1 MIFSGRGKSSTFRC
15 LKPQRLFQHP
25 LTPMPSRSPT
35 PRTRENVLLLVIG
48 LVGAGV
54 FWLLFPQVQPM
65 AHLGLRLD
73 RGQAW
78 QVADAAVRE
87 AGLSP
92 ERYTQRNMRLTVR
105 GSLLSFYQAR
115 DIPPDTQAHIET
127 FGPLAF
133 WDVVYVHPETREQV
147 LVQVSRM
154 GEVFRLERRLPDDV
168 QGAALSLA
176 QAQVLAEVFL
186 QDSLGLRLA
195 DYALVNA
202 ESQQQPRR
210 IDHTLVWEQALPDSL
225 TARLT
230 MVVQGDRIGTWS
242 KWVDLPE
249 AFHTRSAARMGTSD
263 LFPFWQVILA
273 LVVFIVALIVFAV
286 RFRASEI
293 GVRNGLVVALV
304 TLLILVA
311 YFSLILPFIRHDG
324 LADPNP
330 FTQISRMAGIGL
342 NTLFITLM
350 LFCVWNSG
358 ESISREVW
366 PEKLQSL
373 DGLFARRFFFP
384 SLGRDLLHGLSGG
397 FATLGTWYMLAL
409 VFRQLPDVWAIPSQ
423 GELFTLSAYTPV
435 GINALQASLGAL
447 QGTAYAFL
455 FMLPFLKR
463 RLRNTGLAV
472 LLTLI
477 PFGFLFSETT
487 ILLDRWAG
495 GLVSILSGIV
505 TYSFALRYSLL
516 ASFVMQMVAGM
527 LPLSL
532 MLLYQP
538 NVYFQVAGGLDLAF
552 VLGLLAYGYLARTR
566 GVALDEQAVQ
576 PAYTRFITERERLK
590 LELDIA
596 RKAQLRMLPQHIPQT
611 KGLDIAAFCEPARE
625 VGGDY
630 FDFFRF
636 DERRLGIAVGDVS
649 GKGMPAALYMTMLKG
664 FLQSKADETVSP
676 RDILIH
682 VNRKFRQSADPGTF
696 VTLLFGV
703 IDLEQGLFTFARA
716 GHNPV
721 VIYRADDQSL
731 YLLQPPGLGIGLE
744 SGRVFDRI
752 IREETFALQPGDTIL
767 LYTDGLTEAR
777 NPQGEEFGEDRVR
790 EFVRTGADGNAE
802 QALHALRHAFDSFVG
817 NAEPHDDLTCMVVKV
832 V

>member
-1 MIFSGRGKSSTFRC
+1 
-15 LKPQRLFQHP
+15 
-25 LTPMPSRSPT
+25 MPSRSSI
-35 PRTRENVLLLVIG
+35 PRTRENVLLLVLG
-48 LVGAGV
+48 LVGAAL
-54 FWLLFPQVQPM
+54 FLLLFPRVQPT
-65 AHLGLRLD
+65 AHLGLHLD

-78 QVADAAVRE
+78 QVADAAVRG

-105 GSLLSFYQAR
+105 GSLLSFYQAHST
-115 DIPPDTQAHIET
+115 PPEAQARIEA

-133 WDVVYVHPETREQV
+133 WDVIYIHPETREQV
-147 LVQVSRM
+147 LLQVNRT
-154 GEVFRLERRLPDDV
+154 GEVFKLERRLPEDA
-168 QGAALSLA
+168 QGATLSLA
-176 QAQVLAEVFL
+176 QAQVLAEAFI
-186 QDSLGLRLA
+186 QDSLGLPLA

-230 MVVQGDRIGTWS
+230 VVVQGDRIGTWS

-249 AFHTRSAARMGTSD
+249 AFRVRSAARLGTSD

-273 LVVFIVALIVFAV
+273 LAVFVVALVVFAV

-293 GVRNGLVVALV
+293 GVRNGLVMALA
-304 TLLILVA
+304 TLLILTA
-311 YFSLILPFIRHDG
+311 YFSLIFPFIRHDG

-330 FTQISRMAGIGL
+330 FIQISRLAGIGL
-342 NTLFITLM
+342 NVLFITLM

-358 ESISREVW
+358 EAISREVW

-384 SLGRDLLHGLSGG
+384 GLGRDLLHGLSGG
-397 FATLGTWYMLAL
+397 FASLGAWYLLAL
-409 VFRQLPDVWAIPSQ
+409 VFRQLPDVWAILNQ
-423 GELFTLSAYTPV
+423 AELFTFSAYTPL
-435 GINALQASLGAL
+435 GINALQASIGAL
-447 QGTAYAFL
+447 QGTGYAFL
-455 FMLPFLKR
+455 FALPFLKR
-463 RLRNTGLAV
+463 RLGNTGLAV

-477 PFGFLFSETT
+477 PFGFLFSDTT
-487 ILLDRWAG
+487 VLLDRWAG

-505 TYSFALRYSLL
+505 TYSFFLRYSLL
-516 ASFVMQMVAGM
+516 AAFVMQLVAGM

-538 NVYFQVAGGLDLAF
+538 NPYFQFAGGLDLAF
-552 VLGLLAYGYLARTR
+552 VLGLLVYGYLARTR
-566 GVALDEQAVQ
+566 GVPLDEQAVQ
-576 PAYTRFITERERLK
+576 PTYTRFITERERLK

-596 RKAQLRMLPQHIPQT
+596 RKAQLRMLPQHIPQAQ
-611 KGLDIAAFCEPARE
+611 GLDIAAFCEPARE

-664 FLQSKADETVSP
+664 FLQSKADEAASP

-716 GHNPV
+716 GHSPV
-721 VIYRADDQSL
+721 VIYRPSDQSL

-790 EFVRTGADGNAE
+790 ELVRAGSSGNAE
-802 QALHALRHAFDSFVG
+802 QTLRHLRHTFDTFVG